1 MAGQT
6 GLSTD
11 RFRVLVL
18 ADSRAFHTER
28 YVTELLRQGCH
39 VLLASLER
47 GKMLH
52 FRLRKRGPF
61 GFLHYAMSA
70 TEIKALIREYKPHI
84 VNPHFAS
91 GYGFAAALAVSGR
104 QVPVLLHLWGSD
116 ILLVPKKSLLHRR
129 KTAFALHSA
138 DHVIGDSEYLIQE
151 ASKLGQLRAKS
162 VIPWGIE
169 KQFVLANVEDKKLSV
184 PLKIIVPRP
193 HLDVYNNELILRE
206 LTPLI
211 REGKIAV
218 SFPEWGAHASSFVE
232 KAGELIDYGI
242 TLYRKMPRE
251 DFPGFVASH
260 DVFLS
265 AAKSDSSPASMLEA
279 MGLGLIPV
287 AADIPGVREW
297 LTEDNGYLFD
307 SGRSGALETVIQGL
321 LEDSNNHLSMRKA
334 NVARIRAE
342 ALFED
347 NVARTIEIMKSLA
360 AAERQ

>member
-6 GLSTD
+6 GLSAN

-28 YVTELLRQGCH
+28 YVAELLRQGCH

-70 TEIKALIREYKPHI
+70 TEIKALIREYKPDI

-116 ILLVPKKSLLHRR
+116 ILLVPKKSLLHKR

-138 DHVIGDSEYLIQE
+138 DHVLGDSEYLIQE
-151 ASKLGQLRAKS
+151 ASSLAHLKAKS

-169 KQFVLANVEDKKLSV
+169 KQFVLPEVPDRKLSV
-184 PLKIIVPRP
+184 PLRIIVPRP
-193 HLDVYNNELILRE
+193 HLGVYNNELILHE
-206 LTPLI
+206 LSPLI
-211 REGKIAV
+211 GDGRITI
-218 SFPEWGAHASSFVE
+218 SFPEWGANANGFVE
-232 KAGELIDYGI
+232 KAGWLIDNGI
-242 TLYRKMPRE
+242 ALYKRMPRV
-251 DFPGFVASH
+251 DFPAFVASH

-297 LTEDNGYLFD
+297 LTDDNGYLFD
-307 SGRSGALETVIQGL
+307 SSVSGALATVVQGM
-321 LEDSNNHLSMRKA
+321 LEGRNDHTAMRKA
-334 NVARIRAE
+334 NIERIRAE

-347 NVARTIEIMKSLA
+347 NVARTLEIMRTLA
-360 AAERQ
+360 AGEKP